1 MKTLYGTYL
10 LILFCLAAMPTDNS
24 VRLSGQKATILE
36 KPLAKSN
43 EAMVVQH
50 CCDGINTV
58 PKAVNWQDSAKL
70 ARNRLER
77 KITVSAKQLK
87 KIKKAKTTKK

>member
-36 KPLAKSN
+36 KPLEKS
-43 EAMVVQH
+43 EAMVVKN

-58 PKAVNWQDSAKL
+58 PKSVNWQDSAKL

>member
-43 EAMVVQH
+43 AMVVK